1 MYEPLKVFS
10 GSSHPE
16 FVKKICSK
24 LNLTPGDVYSRRFSN
39 DNIKVKINENVRNDD
54 VYVVQTGCTPVNEYF
69 MELLIMVDALRYASA
84 GRITVVMPY
93 YFYSRSDKKDEPRI
107 SVVARLVA
115 DLLETAGADRI
126 LTMTLHSPQIM
137 GFPRIP
143 MDQLLPT
150 QVMLDHFRSKD
161 LRNAVIAVPDVGGAK
176 SMGIYSKALN
186 LPMVILEKQRLGDQ
200 EKVVINNIIG
210 DAKNKDVLILDDE
223 ILSGGSML
231 ESINYLQDHGANKIF
246 AGCTHGF
253 FTKEALVKFNE
264 SAVEEIVVT
273 NTVPPRN
280 LEICP
285 KVKVLC
291 VAELFANAI
300 QAIHEGDSVGAL
312 FWVPGQEL

>member
-1 MYEPLKVFS
+1 MFEPLKVFS
-10 GSSHPE
+10 GTSHPE
-16 FVKKICSK
+16 FVKKICQYLK
-24 LNLTPGDVYSRRFSN
+24 LAPGNVTIHRFSN
-39 DNIKVKINENVRNDD
+39 DNIKVKIVENVRNDD
-54 VYVVQTGCTPVNEYF
+54 VYVVQTGCSPVNENL

-107 SVVARLVA
+107 SIAARLVA

-150 QVMLDHFRSKD
+150 QVMLNHFRTKD
-161 LRNAVIAVPDVGGAK
+161 LSNAVIAVPDVGGAK
-176 SMGIYSKALN
+176 SLGIYAKALS
-186 LPMVILEKQRLGDQ
+186 LPMVILEKQRFGDQ
-200 EKVVINNIIG
+200 EKVVIKNIIG
-210 DAKNKDVLILDDE
+210 NAKDKDVLILDDE

-231 ESINYLQDHGANKIF
+231 ESVYFLKGHGAQRIV

-253 FTKEALVKFNE
+253 FTKNALIKFNE
-264 SAVEEIVVT
+264 APVEEIIVT
-273 NTVPPRN
+273 NTIPQQH
-280 LEICP
+280 LELCP
-285 KVKVLC
+285 KIKVLC

-300 QAIHEGDSVGAL
+300 EAIHKGSSVGSL
-312 FWVPGQEL
+312 FWVPGTEF